1 MPAPDASQPRRRPHP
16 HRRHD
21 ATMRIRFGAFEIQK
35 KGASRYDLHDP
46 YHFAIALSWPKFAL
60 LFLCLNLAI
69 NVVFALL
76 YIAQPGAIA
85 NARPGAFADA
95 FFFSMETLA
104 TVGYG
109 AMSPGT
115 YYGHIIAAIEII
127 TGMAFTAIM
136 TGLTFV
142 RFSRARAKI
151 LYADQAVVAHYNGR
165 PTLMIRIGNGRASL
179 LTDVHARVSVLI
191 GEHTREGQF
200 YRRVHDLRLS
210 RSRLPMFALTWTIM
224 HPIDETS
231 PLHGYDSESF
241 RDADVRMFLAIEAR
255 DLTLDATVRDMRD
268 YPAGSVVFGMRY
280 ADAVSIDEQGRTIAD
295 LRRIGLLEEDTGT
308 SFALIVPS
316 DELVEDVSG

>member
-1 MPAPDASQPRRRPHP
+1 
-16 HRRHD
+16 
-21 ATMRIRFGAFEIQK
+21 MRIRVGAFEIQK

-69 NVVFALL
+69 NVLFALL
-76 YIAQPGAIA
+76 YIAQPGSIA

-115 YYGHIIAAIEII
+115 YYGHVIAAIEII

-151 LYADQAVVAHYNGR
+151 LYAEKAVVAHYNGR

-179 LTDVHARVSVLI
+179 LTDVHARLSVLI
-191 GEHTREGQF
+191 GEHTHEGQF
-200 YRRVHDLRLS
+200 YRRVHDLKLS

-224 HPIDETS
+224 HEIDETS
-231 PLHGYDSESF
+231 PLAGYDGESF
-241 RDADVRMFLAIEAR
+241 RDADVRLFLALEAR
-255 DLTLDATVRDMRD
+255 DLTLDATVRDMKD
-268 YPAGSVVFGMRY
+268 YLPGSVVFGMRY
-280 ADAVSIDEQGRTIAD
+280 ADAVSIDEQGRTVAD
-295 LRRIGLLEEDTGT
+295 LRRIGLLEDDTGT
-308 SFALIVPS
+308 SFERFMQSGEP
-316 DELVEDVSG
+316 VEDVRG

>member
-1 MPAPDASQPRRRPHP
+1 
-16 HRRHD
+16 
-21 ATMRIRFGAFEIQK
+21 
-35 KGASRYDLHDP
+35 
-46 YHFAIALSWPKFAL
+46 
-60 LFLCLNLAI
+60 
-69 NVVFALL
+69 
-76 YIAQPGAIA
+76 
-85 NARPGAFADA
+85 
-95 FFFSMETLA
+95 METLA

>member
-1 MPAPDASQPRRRPHP
+1 MPTPDPRRPGRRHHL

-21 ATMRIRFGAFEIQK
+21 ATMRIRVGAFEIRK
-35 KGASRYDLHDP
+35 TGASRYDLRDP

-85 NARPGAFADA
+85 NAHPGAFADA

-115 YYGHIIAAIEII
+115 YYGHTVAAVEII

-151 LYADQAVVAHYNGR
+151 LYADRAVVAHYNGC

-179 LTDVHARVSVLI
+179 LTDVQARVSVLI

-200 YRRVHDLRLS
+200 YRRVHDLKLS
-210 RSRLPMFALTWTIM
+210 RARLPMFALTWTIM
-224 HPIDETS
+224 HPIDATS

-241 RDADVRMFLAIEAR
+241 READVRLFLALEAR

-268 YPAGSVVFGMRY
+268 YPANTVVFGMRY
-280 ADAVSIDEQGRTIAD
+280 ADAVSIDEQGRATAD

-308 SFALIVPS
+308 TFEPFIVGDQPA
-316 DELVEDVSG
+316 EDVAG